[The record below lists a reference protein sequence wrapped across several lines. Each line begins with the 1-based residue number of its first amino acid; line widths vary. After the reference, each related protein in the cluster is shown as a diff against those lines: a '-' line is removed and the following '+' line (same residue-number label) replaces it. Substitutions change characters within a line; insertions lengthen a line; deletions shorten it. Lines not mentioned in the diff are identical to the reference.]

1 MNAIKK
7 MSLEVLEYK
16 YIFPPPFEG
25 TQQSIQRFLKHK
37 QEQFEMRRHQK
48 HSQFESVFEEN
59 PHWKHR
65 AMEVH
70 QLVEVSMQLMDVHQ
84 M

>member
-37 QEQFEMRRHQK
+37 QEQFEMRRHQNILNLK
-48 HSQFESVFEEN
+48 VFLKN